1 MKIYSFNE
9 FVNEENAVQKAR
21 RKLLKATDKVDKFD
35 NKSRA
40 AQEEIQLRQGKVDYE
55 KDKEKLKHQIDSASD
70 EKTKGAAK
78 DDLKKVKKDWKNE
91 KKQLSDR
98 IKALRKTNK

>member
-1 MKIYSFNE
+1 MKIFSFNQ
-9 FVNEENAVQKAR
+9 FINEENAIQKAR
-21 RKLLKATDKVDKFD
+21 QKLLKATDKVDKYD

-40 AQEEIQLRQGKVDYE
+40 AAEEIQLRKGKLDYE
-55 KDKEKLKHQIDSASD
+55 QDKQKLKNQIDSASD
-70 EKTKGAAK
+70 EATKGAAK

-98 IKALRKTNK
+98 IKYLRQSNK